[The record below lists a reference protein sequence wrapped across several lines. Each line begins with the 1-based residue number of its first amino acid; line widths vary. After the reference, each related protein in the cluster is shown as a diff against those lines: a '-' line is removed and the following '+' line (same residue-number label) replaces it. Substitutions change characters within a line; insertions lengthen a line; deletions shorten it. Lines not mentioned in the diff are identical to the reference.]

1 MANLPERVQEALY
14 DLEQYLSDAA
24 APLVVAESLTLL
36 MECAPEVMATQ
47 VQAWAIG
54 QYRGA
59 GARLPLSDYLFHAV
73 KKVYLLGEFDLID
86 RAHLAAFLAKLA
98 PLILDRCPEQDR
110 PLLVESMAQLAEP
123 TAHLAAPAEYI
134 HRQKP
139 PEAQRAEAPEAST
152 EPLASA
158 PATQAAAQAG
168 SGSPF
173 ARAAEAGESARASR
187 LLTLLL
193 ERLERDTETTKAVGA
208 ASQATAAMA
217 AQILTAVAARSTD
230 EQGLNA
236 DLARLKQFGIA
247 GGMDSVFRTLSE
259 GLPGWALP
267 GNDAVAA
274 RSGVADA
281 MRRLIMI
288 TEDASEAASRL
299 HEMVKTAVERF
310 NAGSLAKAVA
320 MYEVAE
326 GIIAEH
332 KVKSSVAEAIRRNGH
347 EYLEPDRLRAYAEK
361 PETHPALRVVLS
373 FYDALRI
380 EGLLDELE
388 IAEKRDRRRYLLALL
403 EVHGVA
409 ARDAALT
416 RLVRSFTGS
425 IARDDWYFQRNLVHL
440 LRRLP
445 RRSVDHADDELEALA
460 RLADPQRPMPL
471 VKEVISALAQT
482 RHERAELVLARL
494 LGHLEER
501 LADGELSA
509 DEREELWSLLDRL
522 APALARLGTLSARRT
537 LVAHGLKRD
546 LRLGLTSAR
555 LEELASLDLAAEPA
569 VVERLLAA
577 LQEELPRKL
586 LGVAVKRNSDRLLH
600 LIRALSG
607 TPAVRKALQQVSEK
621 HPDTDFGRAAR
632 KAIAG
637 PPGAAGAPPHR
648 QASSAAATG
657 AEVAGERDALS
668 TEEATLLAA
677 AGGAAALSG
686 DLDLFGL
693 PNLLQSLAGSQ
704 VTGALILEN
713 AKKEPLAALWLK
725 RGQLVD
731 AKFGGLDGPVAVY
744 QLLERPMAATF
755 NFLSQAE
762 STRSTQAGAEK
773 DVEVLLLEGLRRYD
787 ELQRTLPLVPDRASF
802 VTTGVTPSAPPEEI
816 NVNTVTEVWQLIV
829 AGENPLEAELETHS
843 DSYTVH
849 RLLCHWLEEGSL
861 KPR

>member
-24 APLVVAESLTLL
+24 APLIVAESLILL
-36 MECAPEVMATQ
+36 MECAPDVMATQ
-47 VQAWAIG
+47 IQAWAIG
-54 QYRGA
+54 QYRGP

-73 KKVYLLGEFDLID
+73 KKVYLIGEFDLID
-86 RAHLAAFLAKLA
+86 KAQLAAFLEKLA

-110 PLLVESMAQLAEP
+110 PTLIESLAQLAEP

-139 PEAQRAEAPEAST
+139 PEAPRAETPDAS
-152 EPLASA
+152 
-158 PATQAAAQAG
+158 PALLISLPQDPAQAG
-168 SGSPF
+168 SEGPF
-173 ARAAEAGESARASR
+173 TRATEAEESARASR
-187 LLTLLL
+187 MLTLLL

-236 DLARLKQFGIA
+236 DLARLKPLGIG

-259 GLPGWALP
+259 GLPGWALA

-281 MRRLIMI
+281 MRRLITI

-326 GIIAEH
+326 GIVAEH

-347 EYLEPDRLRAYAEK
+347 EYLDQERLRAYADK
-361 PETHPALRVVLS
+361 PETHPALRVVLN
-373 FYDALRI
+373 FYDALRV

-403 EVHGVA
+403 EVHGA
-409 ARDAALT
+409 PARDAALT
-416 RLVRSFTGS
+416 RLLRSFTGS

-440 LRRLP
+440 LRRQP
-445 RRSVDHADDELEALA
+445 RRSADHAEDELEALA

-494 LGHLEER
+494 MGHLEER
-501 LADGELSA
+501 LGYGELSA
-509 DEREELWSLLDRL
+509 EEREELWSLLDRL
-522 APALARLGTLSARRT
+522 AHALARLGTLSARRT
-537 LVAHGLKRD
+537 LVAHGLKKD
-546 LRLGLTSAR
+546 PRLGLASAR
-555 LEELASLDLAAEPA
+555 LEELASLDLATEPA

-577 LQEELPRKL
+577 LQEELPRKV

-607 TPAVRKALQQVSEK
+607 TPAVRKALQQVSER

-632 KAIAG
+632 KASAG
-637 PPGAAGAPPHR
+637 PPGAAGGAPPHR
-648 QASSAAATG
+648 QGSSAAATG
-657 AEVAGERDALS
+657 PDVADERNA
-668 TEEATLLAA
+668 LLAA
-677 AGGAAALSG
+677 GPSYLVAGGGAAALSG

-693 PNLLQSLAGSQ
+693 PNLLQSLAGSR

-713 AKKEPLAALWLK
+713 AKKEPLAALWLRK
-725 RGQLVD
+725 GRLVD
-731 AKFGGLDGPVAVY
+731 AKFGGLDGPVALY

-762 STRSTQAGAEK
+762 SARPTQAGAEQ

-787 ELQRTLPLVPDRASF
+787 ELQRALVLVPDRASL
-802 VTTGVTPSAPPEEI
+802 VTTGLTPSAPPEEI
-816 NVNTVTEVWQLIV
+816 NINTVTAVWELIV
-829 AGENPLEAELETHS
+829 AGETPLEAELETHS
-843 DSYTVH
+843 DSYTVR

-861 KPR
+861 KAK